1 MNTALLSSIVN
12 SDALPSI
19 PAVALKV
26 IELCR
31 EDDVDVKDVADAIS
45 TDPALTVRML
55 KSANSSIFGMS
66 KTVSSLPQAMVV
78 LGIRTVKVMALGFAL
93 ADTVKGEKKGQFDY
107 PRYWRRSLTT
117 AVAARQIAQEFGGVR
132 KDEAFVGG
140 LLSDI
145 GMIAAERHSQEQ
157 YNEVIKRHLA
167 GEGRFHEIE
176 QAVLGITHADVSAMM
191 LANWSMPE
199 AMSHAIRAHHGNG
212 LESLDARSK
221 SLGTILNAAS
231 EISSLFSGDV
241 DPSRSE
247 EIFDS
252 VAKTCGV
259 SREFLDGVMEVLN
272 QNVNEAAEMFSVDLG
287 DEISFDQ
294 IRQAAMM
301 QLTHLSMSAEHE
313 RMSAQSQV
321 ESWRQ
326 RAETDKLT
334 GVANRQAFDDHLAN
348 TVQDALSIQGQIGL
362 IMLDI
367 DHFKKLNDTHG
378 HQAGDEALRR
388 VGSCVEQF
396 VEESQFVARYGGE
409 EFAFVVAEAT
419 AGKLRELAE
428 EVRERIS
435 KIRFEH
441 NGTPLQFTASL
452 GAAHVDFTEESVNP
466 EELIR
471 RADECLYGAKQD
483 GRNRVEIVF

>member
-31 EDDVDVKDVADAIS
+31 EDDIDIQDVADAIS
-45 TDPALTVRML
+45 ADPALTLRML

-93 ADTVKGEKKGQFDY
+93 ADTVKGGKKGRFDY

-117 AVAARQIAQEFGGVR
+117 AVAARQFAQEFGGVR

-145 GMIAAERHSQEQ
+145 GMIAAERHNQEQ
-157 YNEVIKRHLA
+157 YDEVIERHLA
-167 GEGRFHEIE
+167 GEGRIHEIE
-176 QAVLGITHADVSAMM
+176 EQVLGITHADVSAMM

-212 LESLDARSK
+212 LEELDARAK
-221 SLGTILNAAS
+221 ALGTILNAAS
-231 EISSLFSGDV
+231 EIAGLFSGDV
-241 DPSRSE
+241 DPACSE
-247 EIFDS
+247 DIFNS

-259 SREFLDGVMEVLN
+259 TREFLDSVMEVLN

-294 IRQAAMM
+294 LRHSAMM
-301 QLTHLSMSAEHE
+301 QLTHLSMSAEQE
-313 RMSAQSQV
+313 RVSAQSQI

-326 RAETDKLT
+326 RAQTDKLT

-348 TVQDALSIQGQIGL
+348 TVQDAIDLRGELGL
-362 IMLDI
+362 IMMDI

-388 VGSCVEQF
+388 VGACVDGF
-396 VEESQFVARYGGE
+396 VEESRFVARYGGE
-409 EFAFVVAEAT
+409 EFAIIVAESSAR
-419 AGKLRELAE
+419 KLRELAE
-428 EVRERIS
+428 QVRESVS
-435 KIRFEH
+435 KIRFQH

-452 GAAHVDFTEESVNP
+452 GAAHVNFTEETVNA

-471 RADECLYGAKQD
+471 RADECLYDAKQD
-483 GRNRVEIVF
+483 GRNRVEITF

>member
-66 KTVSSLPQAMVV
+66 KTVSSLSQAMVV

-93 ADTVKGEKKGQFDY
+93 ADTVKGGKKGLFDY

-145 GMIAAERHSQEQ
+145 GMIAAERHNQEQ
-157 YNEVIKRHLA
+157 YEEVIRRHLA
-167 GEGRFHEIE
+167 GEGRIHEIE
-176 QAVLGITHADVSAMM
+176 QSVLGITHADVSAMM

-212 LESLDARSK
+212 LEDLDASSK

-231 EISSLFSGDV
+231 EIASLFSGDV
-241 DPSRSE
+241 DPSCSE
-247 EIFDS
+247 QIIDS
-252 VAKTCGV
+252 VVKMCGF
-259 SREFLDGVMEVLN
+259 SREFVNGLMEVLN
-272 QNVNEAAEMFSVDLG
+272 QNVDEAAEMFSVDLG
-287 DEISFDQ
+287 DEISFDEL
-294 IRQAAMM
+294 RQAAML
-301 QLTHLSMSAEHE
+301 QLTHLSMSAEQE
-313 RMSAQSQV
+313 RVTAQHQV
-321 ESWRQ
+321 ASWRH

-334 GVANRQAFDDHLAN
+334 GVANRQAFDDHLAR
-348 TVQDALSIQGQIGL
+348 TVQDAVELRGELGL
-362 IMLDI
+362 IMMDI

-388 VGSCVEQF
+388 VGSCVEKF
-396 VEESQFVARYGGE
+396 VEESRFVARYGGE
-409 EFAFVVAEAT
+409 EFAIVVAEAS
-419 AGKLRELAE
+419 ARKLRELAE
-428 EVRERIS
+428 EVREGIS
-435 KIRFEH
+435 KIRFQH

-452 GAAHVDFTEESVNP
+452 GAAHVNFTEETVDA

-471 RADECLYGAKQD
+471 RADECLYEAKQD
-483 GRNRVEIVF
+483 GRNRVEITF